1 MDVRII
7 SATNKPLEKMMQ
19 EGKFRSDLYYRLN
32 VMPIN
37 LQPLRERLEDIEAL
51 SVFMIEKFNRL
62 HQSHIRCLTPEAVQ
76 ALQGYDWPGNIRELE
91 NVIEHAFIIEGT
103 DEIHLDSLPPHIQQ
117 KAPELDEPHLV
128 GEGENSRLQE
138 ELRTIEQLMTE
149 ANSLK
154 YPELKEQ
161 FEKEFIKRA
170 LKAFNGRINQTAG
183 QTQMTKVTLLRK
195 LEKYNINP
203 KEYQH

>member
-1 MDVRII
+1 
-7 SATNKPLEKMMQ
+7 MMQ

-37 LQPLRERLEDIEAL
+37 LQPLRERLEDIEDL
-51 SVFMIEKFNRL
+51 SAFMIEKFNRL
-62 HQSHIRCLTPEAVQ
+62 HERQIRCLTPEAVQ
-76 ALQGYDWPGNIRELE
+76 ALQVYDWPGNIRELE

-117 KAPELDEPHLV
+117 RAPELDEPHV
-128 GEGENSRLQE
+128 PGDVESSRLQE

-170 LKAFNGRINQTAG
+170 LKAFNGRINQTAE

-203 KEYQH
+203 KEFQH

>member
-1 MDVRII
+1 LPP
-7 SATNKPLEKMMQ
+7 A
-19 EGKFRSDLYYRLN
+19 
-32 VMPIN
+32 
-37 LQPLRERLEDIEAL
+37 LREKGA
-51 SVFMIEKFNRL
+51 
-62 HQSHIRCLTPEAVQ
+62 
-76 ALQGYDWPGNIRELE
+76 
-91 NVIEHAFIIEGT
+91 
-103 DEIHLDSLPPHIQQ
+103 
-117 KAPELDEPHLV
+117 ELDETNSE
-128 GEGENSRLQE
+128 GEGETTRLQE

-170 LKAFNGRINQTAG
+170 LKAFNGRINQTAE